1 MAMLFIALGMP
12 LVHPSLHDH
21 DHDHDRDPP
30 EYQCMLGAPTETP
43 CSHDTPGE
51 ENASECPICDF
62 LSTIQ
67 LHYTIS
73 NPVITIE
80 RSFDRVYVASPIDWA
95 KAAQIPPKSRA
106 PPLSPPA

>member
-1 MAMLFIALGMP
+1 

-21 DHDHDRDPP
+21 DHDPP
-30 EYQCMLGAPTETP
+30 EHQRMLGAHAEVP
-43 CSHDTPGE
+43 CAHDTPGE

-62 LSTIQ
+62 LATIQ

-80 RSFDRVYVASPIDWA
+80 RSFDRVFVASPIDWA
-95 KAAQIPPKSRA
+95 KAAQIPAKSRA